1 LLKQISWSRWP
12 LALLGGSALWFLYFF
27 GLTRTGL
34 LGPDEPRYAAIGRA
48 MAQTGDWI
56 TPRLWGHPW
65 FEKPALLY
73 WMTAAGFKAGLGV
86 ELAPRLPVALAS
98 VAFLIYF
105 FFALRSQFGQRPALF
120 ATLILAT
127 TVGWLALSHVA
138 TPDLPMSAAF
148 SAAMLM
154 LLPAP
159 AVSARRTV
167 MSGLLLGLAIL
178 AKGLVPLV
186 LFIPA
191 LWFLRRQVRA
201 LLTVLGVAA
210 AVAAPWYTLV
220 AARNGAAF
228 ADEFFGHQQF
238 ARFVSGEILHIQPF
252 WFYLPV
258 LAAGLF
264 PWTPLALLLF
274 SKKLYQD
281 RRTTFLAA
289 WFAFGFVFFSASRGK
304 LPGYLLPLFPP
315 LAALLGIAIDR
326 VRVRSAFF
334 ICLLAV
340 SAALLCVLP
349 SAQDALPDALV
360 YGLSR
365 APIHFSTA
373 WLAPVLILAS
383 ICVLVELR
391 QERVMAFALI
401 ALLYTA
407 LIARFI
413 WQDFPVL
420 DRAVSAR
427 VRWTTSSESIS
438 CIPQD
443 GAFWRNSLNYYAGR
457 ELPDCN

>member
-1 LLKQISWSRWP
+1 MSWSRWP
-12 LALLGGSALWFLYFF
+12 LALLCGSALWFLYFF

-73 WMTAAGFKAGLGV
+73 WMTAAGFKAGLGP
-86 ELAPRLPVALAS
+86 ESAPRLPVALVS
-98 VAFLIYF
+98 LAFLLYF

-120 ATLILAT
+120 AALILAT

-159 AVSARRTV
+159 AMSARRAV
-167 MSGLLLGLAIL
+167 ISGVLLGLAIL

-186 LFIPA
+186 LCIPA
-191 LWFLRRQVRA
+191 LWFLRRQIRA
-201 LLTVLGVAA
+201 LLAVLAAAA
-210 AVAAPWYTLV
+210 AVAAPWYALV
-220 AARNGAAF
+220 AAKNGAAF
-228 ADEFFGHQQF
+228 YGEFFGHQQF
-238 ARFVSGEILHIQPF
+238 ARFVSGETLHLQPV

-289 WFAFGFVFFSASRGK
+289 WFVFGFVFFSASRGK

-326 VRVRSAFF
+326 VRLRSVFF
-334 ICLLAV
+334 ICLLALSSV
-340 SAALLCVLP
+340 LLCVLP
-349 SAQDALPDALV
+349 SAQDALPQALV
-360 YGLSR
+360 YGLGR
-365 APIHFSTA
+365 APIHFSAA
-373 WLAPVLILAS
+373 WLAPVLILAL
-383 ICVLVELR
+383 ICILLELR
-391 QERVMAFALI
+391 DQRLVAFALI
-401 ALLYTA
+401 ALLFTT

-413 WQDFPVL
+413 WQDFPAL
-420 DRAVSAR
+420 DRDVSAR
-427 VRWTTSSESIS
+427 VRWSTSSESIT